1 LAESLG
7 AAVLLDKANLYS
19 ELIPAIKQFCP
30 IVTVRKTTKR
40 SMKELNPPTSP
51 IEATPEAA

>member
-7 AAVLLDKANLYS
+7 AAVLLDKAKLYS

-30 IVTVRKTTKR
+30 KVVVVKNTKR
-40 SMKELNPPTSP
+40 SMKELVQSSTPKAS
-51 IEATPEAA
+51 PEAA